1 MKEKIKIVYIIS
13 TLVNSGP
20 VNVLYNLVKFI
31 NKTKFDITIITLSP
45 EDSTH
50 SRWNEFM
57 ELNINLKSLNLSR
70 LNGYLWGW
78 IKLKKIINDIKPDLI
93 HTHCF
98 RSNFFSALFLTK
110 YKRCTTVHS
119 DYKKD
124 LTSLYSNFIGQIIFL
139 LNHLSLIL
147 IKNNICCSEI
157 LANILGERYKYMHF
171 TYINNGI
178 DISIF
183 KPAEKKVLLRKKL
196 NLPTDK
202 KIFIW
207 IGSFIE
213 RKNPK
218 LLINTI
224 KNIQKEFLFIM
235 CGDGPLLPEI
245 KNIIT
250 QSKNIILT
258 GRIKNILDYLQASD
272 YYISTS
278 KSEGLPMSVMEGM
291 ACGLPVILSD
301 IPQHRLLFNG
311 FDIGKIFIQN
321 EKNLIQAINSI
332 IDTKQF
338 DTIKCIMNNFN
349 AQTMAEQYSNKY
361 LEIVK
366 RNGNEH

>member
-1 MKEKIKIVYIIS
+1 
-13 TLVNSGP
+13 
-20 VNVLYNLVKFI
+20 
-31 NKTKFDITIITLSP
+31 
-45 EDSTH
+45 
-50 SRWNEFM
+50 
-57 ELNINLKSLNLSR
+57 
-70 LNGYLWGW
+70 
-78 IKLKKIINDIKPDLI
+78 
-93 HTHCF
+93 
-98 RSNFFSALFLTK
+98 
-110 YKRCTTVHS
+110 
-119 DYKKD
+119 
-124 LTSLYSNFIGQIIFL
+124 
-139 LNHLSLIL
+139 
-147 IKNNICCSEI
+147 
-157 LANILGERYKYMHF
+157 MHF

-332 IDTKQF
+332 IDAKQF

-349 AQTMAEQYSNKY
+349 AQKMAEQYSNKY

>member
-1 MKEKIKIVYIIS
+1 
-13 TLVNSGP
+13 
-20 VNVLYNLVKFI
+20 
-31 NKTKFDITIITLSP
+31 
-45 EDSTH
+45 
-50 SRWNEFM
+50 
-57 ELNINLKSLNLSR
+57 
-70 LNGYLWGW
+70 
-78 IKLKKIINDIKPDLI
+78 
-93 HTHCF
+93 
-98 RSNFFSALFLTK
+98 
-110 YKRCTTVHS
+110 
-119 DYKKD
+119 
-124 LTSLYSNFIGQIIFL
+124 
-139 LNHLSLIL
+139 
-147 IKNNICCSEI
+147 
-157 LANILGERYKYMHF
+157 
-171 TYINNGI
+171 
-178 DISIF
+178 
-183 KPAEKKVLLRKKL
+183 
-196 NLPTDK
+196 
-202 KIFIW
+202 
-207 IGSFIE
+207 
-213 RKNPK
+213 
-218 LLINTI
+218 
-224 KNIQKEFLFIM
+224 M

-332 IDTKQF
+332 IDAKQF

-349 AQTMAEQYSNKY
+349 AQKMAEQYSNKY